1 MGFRHADFLNRSA
14 QASMILYQRM
24 TIQDDVQIRRG
35 TGRRSVF
42 GSFPA

>member
-14 QASMILYQRM
+14 QASMILYQL

-35 TGRRSVF
+35 TGPRSVF